1 MFDPD
6 FDPLADLEK
15 IKTEILMLRSN
26 DVQLAT
32 AYNTQNEQL
41 LTAMRQLEQI
51 SKIQNMLI
59 QEIQVTKNR
68 LDAWINL
75 QRIENATN
83 NKN

>member
-15 IKTEILMLRSN
+15 IKAEILMLRSN

-75 QRIENATN
+75 QRIENASN

>member
-6 FDPLADLEK
+6 FDPLAELEK
-15 IKTEILMLRSN
+15 IKTDLFVLRNN
-26 DVQLAT
+26 DVQLAS

-41 LTAMRQLEQI
+41 LTAMRQVEQLA
-51 SKIQNMLI
+51 KIQNMLI

-75 QRIENATN
+75 QRIENASN

>member
-1 MFDPD
+1 MFDPS

-15 IKTEILMLRSN
+15 IKAEILMLRSN
-26 DVQLAT
+26 DVQLAN

-41 LTAMRQLEQI
+41 LTAMRQIEQI
-51 SKIQNMLI
+51 AKIQNQLI

-75 QRIENATN
+75 QRIENANN